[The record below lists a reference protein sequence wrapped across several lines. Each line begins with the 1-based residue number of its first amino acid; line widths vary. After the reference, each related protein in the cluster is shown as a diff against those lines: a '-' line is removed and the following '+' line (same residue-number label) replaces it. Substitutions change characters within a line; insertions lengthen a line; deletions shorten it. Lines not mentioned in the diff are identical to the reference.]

1 MLRSPH
7 AALLAL
13 FLASC
18 SAAGLEDI
26 SASVTSPGLAANGA
40 ATETAAAA
48 GTGETS
54 TSSDAGGITSL
65 VAEQEADISFV
76 PMSKPSDQQQPQG
89 DAAGNAAPAQ
99 AEVASAQPDAEQA
112 RPEATP
118 AQASAEAAPVQ
129 SAEAAKPQED
139 GEAEALVAESAVQ
152 PVVNS
157 YAPAVETKKRGFLS
171 GLFSQKAQAAPV
183 MSTPAPKP
191 KPVIQLASAAPE
203 EKKPTEARAAIS
215 GDFDFPGVRKT
226 SLFEI
231 TRKSGLDDESDIDLH
246 EDEESPTQYASAAG
260 LGRLA
265 PNGLLKQRES
275 VDVACLKP
283 SLVRMLKQVE
293 RHYGAKIVVTSG
305 YRSPSYNRKVR
316 GARRSMHMFCAAADV
331 QVSGVGKWELARYV
345 RSLPGRGGVGTYCHT
360 NSVHIDVGPE
370 RDWNWRCR
378 SRRKS

>member
-1 MLRSPH
+1 MTEGSRAPANRLLRAPH

-18 SAAGLEDI
+18 TATGLDEI
-26 SASVTSPGLAANGA
+26 SAGVTSPGLASNGPTEASA
-40 ATETAAAA
+40 AGSTETAASADTA
-48 GTGETS
+48 
-54 TSSDAGGITSL
+54 GITPL
-65 VAEQEADISFV
+65 TVEQEAEIGFV
-76 PMSKPSDQQQPQG
+76 PMSKPGQVAQG
-89 DAAGNAAPAQ
+89 DAAPTEAAAAPEQTAAEQPDSEANANATAVATQAASTGEPTTQAQ
-99 AEVASAQPDAEQA
+99 AEAQP
-112 RPEATP
+112 
-118 AQASAEAAPVQ
+118 AP
-129 SAEAAKPQED
+129 
-139 GEAEALVAESAVQ
+139 GQ

-157 YAPAVETKKRGFLS
+157 YAPTPAAEPKKRGFLA
-171 GLFSQKAQAAPV
+171 GLFSQKPQEAPV

-191 KPVIQLASAAPE
+191 KPVIELAAVDPE
-203 EKKPTEARAAIS
+203 EEKPAARASVS

-231 TRKSGLDDESDIDLH
+231 SRKSGLDDESDIDLH
-246 EDEESPTQYASAAG
+246 EDEDYPVQVASAAG

-293 RHYGAKIVVTSG
+293 RHYGKKIVVTSG

-331 QVSGVGKWELARYV
+331 QIVGVGKWELARYV

>member
-18 SAAGLEDI
+18 SATGLEDI
-26 SASVTSPGLAANGA
+26 SAGVTSPGLVANGV
-40 ATETAAAA
+40 ATETATVPGPSEA
-48 GTGETS
+48 S
-54 TSSDAGGITSL
+54 TASDPSGITSL

-76 PMSKPSDQQQPQG
+76 PMSKPAEQQ
-89 DAAGNAAPAQ
+89 PAQ
-99 AEVASAQPDAEQA
+99 ADASAEASPAPSGLTSAQPKAAQPDATA
-112 RPEATP
+112 
-118 AQASAEAAPVQ
+118 AQASAETAQDRP
-129 SAEAAKPQED
+129 AEAAKSPD
-139 GEAEALVAESAVQ
+139 GGTQALATEPAAQ

-157 YAPAVETKKRGFLS
+157 YAPTVETKKRGFLS

-203 EKKPTEARAAIS
+203 EEKPTEARAAIS

-246 EDEESPTQYASAAG
+246 EDEEYPVQVASAAG

-293 RHYGAKIVVTSG
+293 RHYGRKIVVTSG

-331 QVSGVGKWELARYV
+331 QIAGVGKWELARYV

>member
-1 MLRSPH
+1 MLRFPH

-18 SAAGLEDI
+18 SATGLEDI
-26 SASVTSPGLAANGA
+26 SAGVTSPGLVANGA
-40 ATETAAAA
+40 ATETTATD
-48 GTGETS
+48 GSVETS
-54 TSSDAGGITSL
+54 TASGAPGITSL
-65 VAEQEADISFV
+65 VAEQEAGISFV
-76 PMSKPSDQQQPQG
+76 PMSKPSEQQQAKG
-89 DAAGNAAPAQ
+89 DAPPAEAEAAYARPTANPP
-99 AEVASAQPDAEQA
+99 QPDATA
-112 RPEATP
+112 
-118 AQASAEAAPVQ
+118 AQASAKTAPIQIAAA
-129 SAEAAKPQED
+129 AESQEG
-139 GEAEALVAESAVQ
+139 GEAKALAIEPAAQ

-157 YAPAVETKKRGFLS
+157 YAPAAETKKRGFLS

-203 EKKPTEARAAIS
+203 EKKPTETRASVS

-231 TRKSGLDDESDIDLH
+231 TRKSGLEDESDIDLH
-246 EDEESPTQYASAAG
+246 EDEEYPVHVASAAG

-293 RHYGAKIVVTSG
+293 RHYGQKIVVTSG

-331 QVSGVGKWELARYV
+331 QIAGVGKWELARYV